1 MTKMTSAYANKVLKK
16 LNADKEFYLNK
27 EREGQT
33 YVASLD
39 EEPVIPDYDY
49 AEVSKEI
56 AEIDSKIVTI
66 KHAINIVNVTNT
78 IDVNGTN
85 MTVDAILVKMA
96 QLNQRRGYLD
106 LMRKRQKKARTETR
120 YLSSAAKP
128 EYKYLNYDLDVVKAD
143 YERIDSE
150 IAAMQLALDK
160 FNQTFEFE
168 VEI

>member
-1 MTKMTSAYANKVLKK
+1 M
-16 LNADKEFYLNK
+16 
-27 EREGQT
+27 
-33 YVASLD
+33 ASLD

-78 IDVNGTN
+78 IDVNGTA

-106 LMRKRQKKARTETR
+106 LMRKRQKRLAQKHVIFPQL
-120 YLSSAAKP
+120 LS
-128 EYKYLNYDLDVVKAD
+128 LN
-143 YERIDSE
+143 IS
-150 IAAMQLALDK
+150 I
-160 FNQTFEFE
+160 
-168 VEI
+168 